1 VQIRVVTPFPF
12 EALPRVWRWIEP
24 FREKVSDDFSP
35 RDLTAFLDCMQA
47 QWGRLRTWAVHGG
60 GELGGL
66 VTFER
71 MSPWLGSVRY
81 LLKPDFQGHGFTLK
95 ASRLAVAE
103 MFAEPGL
110 GKLEFQVLAA
120 PYCATSSL
128 VCALGARREGTLIG
142 HTMSGGHPRD
152 VWLYG
157 LSKEGFEAGLS
168 TRHADGRSIPGGTAR
183 GADPDAKC
191 I

>member
-1 VQIRVVTPFPF
+1 
-12 EALPRVWRWIEP
+12 
-24 FREKVSDDFSP
+24 
-35 RDLTAFLDCMQA
+35 M
-47 QWGRLRTWAVHGG
+47 
-60 GELGGL
+60 
-66 VTFER
+66 TFER

-120 PYCATSSL
+120 PYCAMSSL

-157 LSKEGFEAGLS
+157 LTKEVFEGN
-168 TRHADGRSIPGGTAR
+168 HNVVSIGPSR
-183 GADPDAKC
+183 R
-191 I
+191 